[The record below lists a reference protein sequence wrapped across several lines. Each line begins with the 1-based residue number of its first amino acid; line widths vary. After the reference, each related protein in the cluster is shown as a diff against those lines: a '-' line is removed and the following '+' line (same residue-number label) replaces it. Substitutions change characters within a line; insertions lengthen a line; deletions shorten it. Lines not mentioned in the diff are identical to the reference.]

1 MLPFTMVAF
10 AVAAYCIVR
19 AVIDLREKRYIWAVI
34 GILAGAAI
42 LLTPIQTHAVK
53 VELPVR

>member
-1 MLPFTMVAF
+1 MLALTIVAF

-19 AVIDLREKRYIWAVI
+19 AVIDLREKKYLWAAF
-34 GILAGAAI
+34 GIFAAAAI

-53 VELPVR
+53 VDRRAK